1 MLVFYLSGVILSAY
15 LGYRMYRHEA
25 SFDLHTRIGM
35 IIGVAFFSWF
45 VVVLILTHFKLHYKY
60 EIRSELESCI
70 KQRALLL

>member
-45 VVVLILTHFKLHYKY
+45 AVAMILVHFKLHYKY
-60 EIRSELESCI
+60 EIRAMYESAL

>member
-35 IIGVAFFSWF
+35 IIGVAFFSWLA
-45 VVVLILTHFKLHYKY
+45 VVMILIHFKLHYKY
-60 EIRSELESCI
+60 EIRVMYESAL